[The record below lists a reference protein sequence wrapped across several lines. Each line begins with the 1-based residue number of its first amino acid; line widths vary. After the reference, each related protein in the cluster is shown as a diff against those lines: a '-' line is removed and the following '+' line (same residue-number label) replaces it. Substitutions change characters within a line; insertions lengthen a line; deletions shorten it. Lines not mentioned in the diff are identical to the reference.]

1 MAKHTI
7 TVIHRTMGGN
17 SRVESKIKNTSA
29 QKKTSTSKIA
39 NKVKPSAIVEKP
51 ETNNMLKFSK
61 GLIAYKAITKSIQQ
75 GVNIYAT
82 IYEASSGEYM
92 RTSNIRAKANA
103 LLNPISY
110 LQTVAVQ
117 SFLETKRV
125 SRFNQSLEYQRQLTG
140 ELAFS
145 KSLNNGTF

>member
-1 MAKHTI
+1 
-7 TVIHRTMGGN
+7 
-17 SRVESKIKNTSA
+17 
-29 QKKTSTSKIA
+29 
-39 NKVKPSAIVEKP
+39 
-51 ETNNMLKFSK
+51 
-61 GLIAYKAITKSIQQ
+61 
-75 GVNIYAT
+75 
-82 IYEASSGEYM
+82 M
-92 RTSNIRAKANA
+92 RTSNVRAKANA

-110 LQTVAVQ
+110 LQTVTIQ